1 MQFHADHDAIRQFG
15 HTVRG
20 LADDADTA
28 VGYTREHLGIGYDE
42 GRMFFTVVE
51 KATEVRDALMN
62 NYQLLAKFA
71 DQSGAEVVKA
81 ADMQAGRVQRPVR
94 HYHHPGR
101 RHPGP

>member
-15 HTVRG
+15 RTVRD

-28 VGYTREHLGIGYDE
+28 VAYTRDHLGIGYDK

-51 KATEVRDALMN
+51 KATEVRDALMD
-62 NYQLLAKFA
+62 NYKLLAKFA

-81 ADMQAGRVQRPVR
+81 ADMYRDTDRAAAASVDAS
-94 HYHHPGR
+94 
-101 RHPGP
+101 